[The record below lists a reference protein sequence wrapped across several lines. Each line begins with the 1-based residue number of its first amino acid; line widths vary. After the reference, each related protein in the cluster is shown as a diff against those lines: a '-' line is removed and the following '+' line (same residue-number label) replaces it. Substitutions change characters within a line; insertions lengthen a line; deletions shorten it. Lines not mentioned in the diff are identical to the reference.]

1 MKKEVVVFIDDGN
14 IYQVD
19 VAAVEKCVEKHKINY
34 SSRDY
39 RFITFQPDLLIR
51 LLEDITYHCEII
63 DFECLDKQIRQSVG
77 LAMHDGKW
85 NIPNMLSTYLNVE
98 ERNWEYEDYSEL
110 LKLLADCYSKMK
122 EIGQDEWDRIEK
134 IEIPVN
140 KILYGAQLRGCYF
153 KNEDLEP
160 LCSELHRNIYG
171 YKNEIQLN
179 LGFTGSDLES
189 YLRKMSIKHNTLEDS
204 EIKRLCKEH
213 PELEPFRKIRKEQRN
228 LNCLLLL
235 SAIRHDSNI
244 CTPLFKG
251 FGSTTG
257 RIIMKEPAIQNL
269 NSKYRYL
276 LKNESLPFGYR
287 YVYVDY
293 GQFEA
298 GILAGLTDNPKLKLL
313 YEKDKVYEEL
323 RRMSKFEDRD
333 TAKTAF
339 YCFVYGGIIWKGA
352 ESFFSKYGLKDI
364 IDQVVEKAKET
375 GFVNTLFGNRRVV
388 KDEDDEKWIMNHYI
402 QGTSSLIFKQALID
416 VYNQFHNNAVLLIPM
431 HDAAL
436 YMVDSSVDTN
446 SIINTFKKAFT
457 KWIPNC
463 KPIVKEKNFFEE

>member
-1 MKKEVVVFIDDGN
+1 MKKEVVVFIDNGC
-14 IYQVD
+14 IWQVD
-19 VAAVEKCVEKHKINY
+19 VAAVDKRVEKHKINY

-39 RFITFQPDLLIR
+39 RFITFQPDLLIK

-63 DFECLDKQIRQSVG
+63 DFECLDKQIRQSAG
-77 LAMHDGKW
+77 LDIHNGKW
-85 NIPNMLSTYLNVE
+85 NIPNMLSTYLDVE
-98 ERNWEYEDYSEL
+98 ERNWEYEDFLDL

-122 EIGQDEWDRIEK
+122 EIGHEEWNRIEE

-160 LCSELHRNIYG
+160 LCSELYRYIYC

-189 YLRKMSIKHNTLEDS
+189 YLRIKSIKHNSLDDS
-204 EIKRLCKEH
+204 EIKRLCKEY
-213 PELEPFRKIRKEQRN
+213 PALEPFRKIRKEQRN
-228 LNCLLLL
+228 LNCLLSL
-235 SAIRHDSNI
+235 SAVRHDSNI

-251 FGSTTG
+251 FGTTTG

-269 NSKYRYL
+269 NRKYRHL
-276 LKNESLPFGYR
+276 LKNESLPYGCR
-287 YVYVDY
+287 YVYVDF

-298 GILAGLTDNPKLKLL
+298 GILAGLTNNTKLKQL
-313 YEKDKVYEEL
+313 YEKDKLYEEL
-323 RRMSKFEDRD
+323 WKMSNFEDRD

-364 IDQVVEKAKET
+364 IDKVVEEAKRDGYVQT
-375 GFVNTLFGNRRVV
+375 RLGNRRVV
-388 KDEDDEKWIMNHYI
+388 KDEEDDRWIMNHYI

-416 VYNQFHNNAVLLIPM
+416 VYNLFYNKVDLLIPM

-436 YMVDSSVDTN
+436 YMVDSSIETK
-446 SIINTFKKAFT
+446 SIINTFEKAFT

-463 KPIVKEKNFFEE
+463 KPIVKEKNFFED